1 MIDIALAH
9 IAGQL
14 DQALRRSFGVAESL
28 VAVSNLVDL
37 DGSVATHVANKL
49 VVFLVGIE
57 REALAYR
64 DSRPAAASGGRMVVG
79 SAPAHLNL
87 SVMCAANFGSG
98 TYAEALKLI
107 SATVAFFQA
116 HPVLD
121 HANTPQL
128 DARIDKLTL
137 EIENLEV
144 PALSNLWGVLG
155 GKYLPSVLY
164 KVRMV
169 TLDAGEVLGQA
180 ATVAEPV
187 VELRL

>member
-14 DQALRRSFGVAESL
+14 DQALRRRFGAAEAM
-28 VAVSNLVDL
+28 VVVSSLVDL
-37 DGSVATHVANKL
+37 DGSVSPQVGGKL
-49 VVFLVGIE
+49 VVLLAGIE
-57 REALAYR
+57 RETLAYR
-64 DSRPAAASGGRMVVG
+64 DNRQLQATDGRFVTG

-87 SVMCAANFGSG
+87 SVMCAANFASG

-116 HPVLD
+116 RPVID
-121 HANTPQL
+121 HANTPEL

-137 EIENLEV
+137 EIENLGM
-144 PALSNLWGVLG
+144 PAMCNLWGVLG

-164 KVRMV
+164 KVRMSTIEAGDV
-169 TLDAGEVLGQA
+169 TGQA
-180 ATVAEPV
+180 TLVRETAVG
-187 VELRL
+187 LRS